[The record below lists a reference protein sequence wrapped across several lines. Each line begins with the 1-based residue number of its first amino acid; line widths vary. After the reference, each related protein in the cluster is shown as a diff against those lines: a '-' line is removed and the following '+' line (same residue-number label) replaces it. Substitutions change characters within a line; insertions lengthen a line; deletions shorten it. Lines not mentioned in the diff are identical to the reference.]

1 MLLAAFF
8 TIGLASRLCAQAA
21 PESADWPQWRGP
33 KRDGISTE
41 TGLLKQ
47 WPKDGPKVL
56 WQVDTVGVGYSS
68 ISIKDGRIFTQGD
81 LDGVEHVIALDL
93 KDGHRLW
100 AVRPDGAARW
110 LDQQVAAEFKK
121 IDRNGD
127 GVIDEVEAL
136 QRFGWDFNAWDKP
149 AEGVSGRAEKLF
161 ARLDANKD
169 GKLSFAEAGPVL
181 RDLFARIDAEDKT
194 ADPAALAKERT
205 KGLIAELD
213 KNGDGKLDRK
223 EAKGSALDSLFDR
236 IDQKV
241 ADTQKGDGFL
251 TAEEMEA
258 YFLKQ
263 EKGKDGVILPAEL
276 AAFYAKQ
283 APKGD
288 GILTQDELKF
298 SFGGYRDGTG
308 DGPRGTPTVD
318 GDRVY
323 SESALG
329 DLTCLEAATGK
340 TIWHVNLSRD
350 LAGGRP
356 GWGYSE
362 SPLVMGDHLIVTPG
376 GKKGTI
382 AALDKK
388 TGAVVWRS
396 EGVTEG
402 AQYSSPQL
410 VEIGGVRQI
419 VQFANASCFGVTA
432 DGGKPLW
439 KYGAA
444 NNGTANCTTPIV
456 YSDCVFASSAYGTGG
471 GLAKISTDG
480 AAQKADQV
488 YFEKKMANHHGGIVK
503 VGDWMYGFGSSLMC
517 MNFMTG
523 EIKWQARSVSK
534 GSLVVADGMLYL
546 LGEGHEM
553 ALAEVSPDEYRERGR
568 FKLPT
573 RGRPSWAHPV
583 VAGGRLYLRDQNF
596 LTVYDVKAP

>member
-8 TIGLASRLCAQAA
+8 ATGLASRLWAQAA

-56 WQVDTVGVGYSS
+56 WQVDHVGVGYSS
-68 ISIKDGRIFTQGD
+68 ISIKDGRIYTQGD

-110 LDQQVAAEFKK
+110 LDQQVAAEFKR
-121 IDRNGD
+121 IDRNAD

-136 QRFGWDFNAWDKP
+136 QRFGWDFNAWDKAADNVAP
-149 AEGVSGRAEKLF
+149 RAPKLF
-161 ARLDANKD
+161 ERLDANKD
-169 GKLSFAEAGPVL
+169 GKLTFAEAGALL
-181 RDLFARIDAEDKT
+181 RDYFGRIDAEDKS
-194 ADPAALAKERT
+194 ADAGALARDRAKAA
-205 KGLIAELD
+205 IAELD
-213 KNGDGKLDRK
+213 KNADGKIDRK
-223 EAKGSALDSLFDR
+223 ESRGAAVDSAFDR
-236 IDQKV
+236 IDQKA
-241 ADTQKGDGFL
+241 ADTQKGDRLL
-251 TAEEMEA
+251 TAEELEA

-263 EKGKDGVILPAEL
+263 EKGKDGVIVPAEL
-276 AAFYAKQ
+276 DAFYAKQ

-288 GILTQDELKF
+288 GQLSAEELRSF
-298 SFGGYRDGTG
+298 FGGYRDGTG
-308 DGPRGTPTVD
+308 DGPRGTPTLD
-318 GDRVY
+318 GDRLY
-323 SESALG
+323 AESALG

-340 TIWHVNLSRD
+340 TIWSVNLSRD

-362 SPLVMGDHLIVTPG
+362 SPLVMGEQLIVTPG

-410 VEIGGVRQI
+410 VEIGGIKQI
-419 VQFANASCFGVTA
+419 VQFANKSCFGVTA
-432 DGGKPLW
+432 DGGRALW
-439 KYGAA
+439 SYSGA

-456 YSDCVFASSAYGTGG
+456 YSDCVFAASAYGTGG
-471 GLAKISTDG
+471 GLAKIATDG
-480 AAQKADQV
+480 AAQKAEQV
-488 YFEKKMANHHGGIVK
+488 YFVKKMDNHHGGIVK
-503 VGDWMYGFGSSLMC
+503 VGDWMYGFGSGLLC

-523 EIKWQARSVSK
+523 EIKWQARSVGK

-553 ALAEVSPDEYRERGR
+553 ALAEATPDEYRERGR
-568 FKLPT
+568 FKLPN
-573 RGRPSWAHPV
+573 RGKPSWAHPV
-583 VAGGRLYLRDQNF
+583 VLGGRLYIRDLNT
-596 LTVYDVKAP
+596 LTAYDVKAP